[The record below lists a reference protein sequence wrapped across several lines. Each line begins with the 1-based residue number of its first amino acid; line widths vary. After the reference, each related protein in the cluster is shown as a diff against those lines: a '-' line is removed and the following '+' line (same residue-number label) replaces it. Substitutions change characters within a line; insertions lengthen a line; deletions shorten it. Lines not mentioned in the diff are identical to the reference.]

1 MSKMNQEQRIAYL
14 QKNDWSTAPVP
25 KEYRRSD
32 YGVVVTL
39 VGQIIALSG
48 IYIGAGMV
56 GGLTLTQ
63 AFIATLLG
71 SCILAV
77 LGGFLS
83 WIGTKTGVGL
93 SMLLRESFGTIGSYI
108 VSVMLLLVAVGFFGY
123 QATFFGATIHAMF
136 PGGGWFTSQTAA
148 GVWGGLL

>member
-77 LGGFLS
+77 WGFPCCCENPLARS
-83 WIGTKTGVGL
+83 APTSCRSCCCWW
-93 SMLLRESFGTIGSYI
+93 
-108 VSVMLLLVAVGFFGY
+108 LLVSSGIRPHSSVRRSTPCFPAADGLPARQQLVSGAVC
-123 QATFFGATIHAMF
+123 
-136 PGGGWFTSQTAA
+136 
-148 GVWGGLL
+148 